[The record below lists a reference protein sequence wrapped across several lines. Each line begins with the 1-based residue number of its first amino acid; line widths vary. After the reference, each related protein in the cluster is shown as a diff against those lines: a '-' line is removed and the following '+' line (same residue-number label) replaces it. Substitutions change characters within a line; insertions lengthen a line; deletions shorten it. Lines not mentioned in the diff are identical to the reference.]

1 MTGIGRSDGSAGP
14 QGGQGYGGPGYGQPG
29 YGQPPTPGQPP
40 AYGQPPGY
48 GQPPAYGQ
56 PAPRYGYQGQPPN
69 WTPPPQR
76 GRSKLPLILS
86 VAAVVVL
93 VAAAAGIGLALR
105 GGGSGGGTSSA
116 PKGSDSAPATLAAW
130 QATQAQYDA
139 LSTLTDGSDL
149 VVTADTGVYA
159 YSRTS
164 GKLAWTLKPPAFGS
178 APGAFCGSGQHA
190 VGGKLSVGFGKLT
203 DPEHHTVDCSSVG
216 VVDLRSGKLLW
227 TSLMIPAGEA
237 SPTAGSADG
246 MTTEISGTTVLAT
259 WQGAGAAFS
268 LTTGHRLWLQDFHVF
283 GFEDLAAANGVFY
296 GLLLNVDPFPDQFAM
311 AVDVIDPATG
321 HVVSQRTLT
330 GAMTHTGQPQT
341 GAIVSTKPLT
351 LFIEDEGDNNDASF
365 VVLNSAGTKV
375 TRVIP
380 AGAQNPDAPASSHV
394 LFAVSLSGN
403 ARSHGSTNALVAG
416 NTLIAVD
423 YPTASAPVYGLVA
436 YDLSTGRRLWSAT
449 QPGVEMVTPFA
460 VDGSAVVAA
469 GGTLD
474 SSGNE
479 TDPAL
484 VRVSLASGKVLSS
497 TPRPT
502 GQEPIGSEIGFYRYA
517 WADGRAYA
525 ADWGQ
530 EPTGDAPT
538 VFTLSASSR
547 GAGKR

>member
-1 MTGIGRSDGSAGP
+1 MTGIGRSEGSAGP
-14 QGGQGYGGPGYGQPG
+14 PGGQDYGAPGYGQPSA
-29 YGQPPTPGQPP
+29 PGQPP
-40 AYGQPPGY
+40 AYGQPSGY
-48 GQPPAYGQ
+48 GQPAGYGQPSGYGPPGGQ
-56 PAPRYGYQGQPPN
+56 PAPNPQFGGYQGQPPN
-69 WTPPPQR
+69 WAPPPRR
-76 GRSKLPLILS
+76 GRSRLPLTIT
-86 VAAVVVL
+86 VAVAVVL

-105 GGGSGGGTSSA
+105 GGGSGSSASGGGTGTA
-116 PKGSDSAPATLAAW
+116 ANGSGSAPATLAAW

-139 LSTLTDGSDL
+139 LSTLTDGNDL

-159 YSRTS
+159 YNRTS
-164 GKLAWTLKPPAFGS
+164 AKLAWTLEPPAFGS

-203 DPEHHTVDCSSVG
+203 DPGTHQLDCSSVG

-237 SPTAGSADG
+237 SPTAGSTDG

-330 GAMTHTGQPQT
+330 GAMTHTGQPQA

-394 LFAVSLSGN
+394 LFAVPLSGN

-423 YPTASAPVYGLVA
+423 YPTASSPVYGLVA
-436 YDLSTGRRLWSAT
+436 YDLSTGRRLWAAT

-474 SSGNE
+474 SSGDE
-479 TDPAL
+479 TNPAL
-484 VRVSLASGKVLSS
+484 VRVSLTSGKVLSS

-502 GQEPIGSEIGFYRYA
+502 GQEPIGSGIGFYRYA

-530 EPTGDAPT
+530 Q
-538 VFTLSASSR
+538 
-547 GAGKR
+547 